1 MCARTNEVPLK
12 TKFICRL
19 FTRREPWFQ
28 TFQFASTG
36 RDRNKHDAYFLRF
49 YCTLKLKTDRAENLK
64 QISQPFDIFKTRKIV
79 KYFISLFISFSTHF
93 FILINFTNIF
103 ERKFP
108 KESQL
113 PIVFAKFQVVEFSFL
128 YPCISWFLSNNS
140 CSKITVFR
148 ISKIEKVS
156 QGRDRPFHSYRTS
169 IIIYRLNRK
178 LYCN

>member
-79 KYFISLFISFSTHF
+79 KYFIFLFIPFSTHF
-93 FILINFTNIF
+93 FLWLIINYLQIFLKGNFRKNHNYQLYLKNFKSSCFRFFIHVFLDFFPTIPVQDYSFSNI
-103 ERKFP
+103 
-108 KESQL
+108 
-113 PIVFAKFQVVEFSFL
+113 
-128 YPCISWFLSNNS
+128 
-140 CSKITVFR
+140 
-148 ISKIEKVS
+148 
-156 QGRDRPFHSYRTS
+156 
-169 IIIYRLNRK
+169 
-178 LYCN
+178 

>member
-64 QISQPFDIFKTRKIV
+64 QISQPFDIFKTRIIV

-93 FILINFTNIF
+93 FLWLILQIFLKGNF
-103 ERKFP
+103 RKNHNY
-108 KESQL
+108 QL
-113 PIVFAKFQVVEFSFL
+113 YLKNFKSSYFLISFQQFL
-128 YPCISWFLSNNS
+128 F
-140 CSKITVFR
+140 KITVFR